1 MAVSQAKQIE
11 FIKQI
16 GPIAQKICAERNLP
30 NVSLWTCIVQACHES
45 GYGTAALMKNAN
57 AYFGIKATDAW
68 VKAAKYGGRVYRSKT
83 KECYDGKTM
92 TVITDGFRA
101 YYSMEDSISDYFDL
115 ITGSSRYKGS
125 VTKPDVRSCLTHIIV
140 KVYAADGKTV
150 LTGGYATGPD
160 YVNHAM
166 GVYNAHK
173 QLIEMYRTDGN
184 NISDHIQQRRI
195 LKKGAEGSDVI
206 IMQKKLI
213 AAGYSCGK
221 TGADGKFGPATFSAL
236 KKFQAD
242 KGIVVDGI
250 CGPVTWSK
258 LDTILI

>member
-1 MAVSQAKQIE
+1 MAISQATQVN
-11 FIKQI
+11 FIKEI
-16 GPIAQKICAERNLP
+16 GPIVQAECVKRNLP

-45 GYGTAALMKNAN
+45 GYGTSVLMKNAN
-57 AYFGIKATDAW
+57 AYFGIKATEAW
-68 VKAAKYGGRVYRSKT
+68 VKAAKYGCRVFRSKT

-92 TVITDGFRA
+92 TNITDGFRA
-101 YYSMEDSISDYFDL
+101 YYSMADSVADYFDL

-125 VTKPDVRSCLTHIIV
+125 VNKPDVKSCLTHIIE

-150 LTGGYATGPD
+150 ISGGYATGPSYVKDAMVD
-160 YVNHAM
+160 YN
-166 GVYNAHK
+166 NHK
-173 QLIEMYRTDGN
+173 QLIEMYRVDN
-184 NISDHIQQRRI
+184 NIPDHIQQRRI
-195 LKKGAEGSDVI
+195 LKKGTDGSDVI

-221 TGADGKFGPATFSAL
+221 TGADGKFGPATLTAL

-242 KGIVVDGI
+242 RGIVVDGI

-258 LDTILI
+258 LDAITI

>member
-11 FIKQI
+11 FIKEI
-16 GPIAQKICAERNLP
+16 GPIAQKECAKRNLP

-45 GYGTAALMKNAN
+45 GYGTSVLMKNAN
-57 AYFGIKATDAW
+57 AYFGIKATESW
-68 VKAAKYGGRVYRSKT
+68 VKAAKYGGRVFRSKT

-92 TVITDGFRA
+92 TTITDGFRA
-101 YYSMEDSISDYFDL
+101 YYSMADSVADYFDL

-125 VTKPDVRSCLTHIIV
+125 VNKPDVKSCLTHIIN

-150 LTGGYATGPD
+150 ISGGYATGPD
-160 YVNHAM
+160 YVNNAIKI
-166 GVYNAHK
+166 YNAHK
-173 QLIEMYRTDGN
+173 QLIEMYR
-184 NISDHIQQRRI
+184 SDASNMPNHLQTRRV
-195 LKKGAEGSDVI
+195 LKKGMEGSDVI
-206 IMQKKLI
+206 VMQQKLI
-213 AAGYSCGK
+213 EHGYSVGK
-221 TGADGKFGPATFSAL
+221 TGADGKFGPATLSGL

-258 LDTILI
+258 LES